1 MTTQRDAAT
10 SPGRT
15 PVSHVPVNVGRGL
28 LMGAAEVV
36 PGVSGGTIALI
47 TGVYETLIGTAGHT
61 VTALRHLVTGDVR
74 GARREAALGHW
85 LVVVPLLLGTVVA
98 LVVGASVI
106 EPLLEDHP
114 VGSRAV
120 FAGLVLAS
128 LAVPVLMVGRAWSAW
143 LVLLGLVAAV
153 AAFVLTGLP
162 PGTTAD
168 PPLPVVTLAA
178 AVAIC
183 ALVLPG
189 VSGSFLL
196 ATVGLYEPTLTAV
209 NDRDLGYLA
218 AFALGAFVGLAL
230 FVRLLQ
236 HLLSVHRA
244 VTLAVMTGLMA
255 GSLRALWPWQTESR
269 DVLGPDGDLLPV
281 LGLVLVGAAVV
292 VVLLVVER
300 AVGADPTARRGGE
313 PAPDVAGR

>member
-1 MTTQRDAAT
+1 MTTQPDRT
-10 SPGRT
+10 RT
-15 PVSHVPVNVGRGL
+15 PVSHAPVHVGRGL

-47 TGVYETLIGTAGHT
+47 TGVYERLIDTAGHT
-61 VTALRHLVTGDVR
+61 VTEARRLVGRDVR
-74 GARREAALGHW
+74 GAREELARGHW
-85 LVVVPLLLGTVVA
+85 VVVVPLLLGMVVA
-98 LVVGASVI
+98 VVVGARLI
-106 EPLLEDHP
+106 EPLIEEHP

-128 LAVPVLMVGRAWSAW
+128 LAVPAMMIGRWTARLA
-143 LVLLGLVAAV
+143 LLTAVSAV

-162 PGTTAD
+162 PGSAAD
-168 PPLPVVTLAA
+168 PPLPVVSLAA

-196 ATVGLYEPTLTAV
+196 ATVGLYEPTLAAV
-209 NDRDLGYLA
+209 NARDLGYLA
-218 AFALGAFVGLAL
+218 AFALGAAVGLAL

-236 HLLSVHRA
+236 HLLATHRA

-255 GSLRALWPWQTESR
+255 GSLRALWPWQTEDR
-269 DVLGPDGDLLPV
+269 GVLAPAGDVLPV
-281 LGLVLVGAAVV
+281 LGLLLVGAAFVV
-292 VVLLVVER
+292 ALLVVER
-300 AVGADPTARRGGE
+300 LVGDAG
-313 PAPDVAGR
+313 PAPSADERPAT

>member
-1 MTTQRDAAT
+1 MTTQPAKT
-10 SPGRT
+10 RT
-15 PVSHVPVNVGRGL
+15 PVSHLPLHVGRGL

-47 TGVYETLIGTAGHT
+47 TGVYDRLIDTAGHT
-61 VTALRHLVTGDVR
+61 VSAAQRLLRGDVR
-74 GARREAALGHW
+74 GARAEIARGHW
-85 LVVVPLLLGTVVA
+85 LVVAPLLAGMVVA
-98 LVVGASVI
+98 VVLGARLI
-106 EPLLEDHP
+106 EPLIEEHP

-128 LAVPVLMVGRAWSAW
+128 LAVPAMMVGRWTGR
-143 LVLLGLVAAV
+143 LVLLMAV
-153 AAFVLTGLP
+153 SAVLAFLLTGLP
-162 PGTTAD
+162 PGTAAD
-168 PPLPVVTLAA
+168 PPLPVVSLAA

-196 ATVGLYEPTLTAV
+196 ATVGLYEPTLAAV
-209 NDRDLGYLA
+209 NARDLAYLG
-218 AFALGAFVGLAL
+218 AFALGAGLGLAV

-236 HLLSVHRA
+236 HLLSTHRA

-255 GSLRALWPWQTESR
+255 GSLRALWPWQTEDR
-269 DVLGPDGDLLPV
+269 GVLAPTGDVLPV
-281 LGLVLVGAAVV
+281 VGLALAGAAFV

-300 AVGADPTARRGGE
+300 LAGGPDATASGGDR
-313 PAPDVAGR
+313 PAT

>member
-1 MTTQRDAAT
+1 MTTQDQR
-10 SPGRT
+10 SRT
-15 PVSHVPVNVGRGL
+15 PVSHVPLHVGRGM

-47 TGVYETLIGTAGHT
+47 TGVYETLIDTAGHT
-61 VTALRHLVTGDVR
+61 VTAFRRLVTGDVR
-74 GARREAALGHW
+74 GARAELAQGTW

-98 LVVGASVI
+98 VVVGASLI

-128 LAVPVLMVGRAWSAW
+128 LSVPAMMVGRAWTTR
-143 LVLLGLVAAV
+143 LVVVAVVAAV
-153 AAFVLTGLP
+153 LAFVLTGLP
-162 PGTTAD
+162 PGSAAD
-168 PPLPVVTLAA
+168 PPLPVVSLAA

-196 ATVGLYEPTLTAV
+196 ATVGLYEPTIAAV
-209 NDRDLGYLA
+209 NGRDLGYLG
-218 AFALGAFVGLAL
+218 AFALGAVIGLAL

-236 HLLSVHRA
+236 HLLSTHRA

-255 GSLRALWPWQTESR
+255 GSLRALWPWQTEDR
-269 DVLGPDGDLLPV
+269 DVLAPSGDVLAI
-281 LGLVLVGAAVV
+281 LGLALAGAAVV
-292 VVLLVVER
+292 VALLVVER
-300 AVGADPTARRGGE
+300 LVGGADPASSTADE
-313 PAPDVAGR
+313 PPAAR

>member
-1 MTTQRDAAT
+1 MTPQRDAAT
-10 SPGRT
+10 TEGQT
-15 PVSHVPVNVGRGL
+15 PVSHLPVHVGRGVL
-28 LMGAAEVV
+28 IGSAEVV
-36 PGVSGGTIALI
+36 PGVSGGTIALL
-47 TGVYETLIGTAGHT
+47 TGVYETLVDTAGHT
-61 VTALRHLVTGDVR
+61 VTALRRLVTGDVR
-74 GARREAALGHW
+74 GAREQLSRGSW
-85 LVVVPLLLGTVVA
+85 LVVGPLLAGMVVA
-98 LVVGASVI
+98 VVVGAAVL
-106 EPLLEDHP
+106 EPVLEDHP

-128 LAVPVLMVGRAWSAW
+128 LAVPGLMVGRAWSPR
-143 LVLLGLVAAV
+143 LVLLALLAGA

-162 PGTTAD
+162 PGSAAD

-196 ATVGLYEPTLTAV
+196 ATVGLYEPTFAALNA
-209 NDRDLGYLA
+209 RDLGYLA

-236 HLLSVHRA
+236 HLLSSHRA

-255 GSLRALWPWQTESR
+255 GSLRALWPWQTQGR
-269 DVLGPDGDLLPV
+269 DLLGPDGDVLPV
-281 LGLVLVGAAVV
+281 LALVLLGAAVV

-300 AVGADPTARRGGE
+300 AVGEDPTARRGDE
-313 PAPDVAGR
+313 PGSA